1 MEISNR
7 QRFSLFLTVLFV
19 EHVRRSICHVA
30 LGSMNDSQIEAAVQD
45 YTSTL

>member
-19 EHVRRSICHVA
+19 ERVRRSVCHAA
-30 LGSMNDSQIEAAVQD
+30 LGSMNGSQIEAAMWD
-45 YTSTL
+45 